1 MARAGARQVRLQRW
15 ISEVSWRYGGCRLL
29 LEPPVAANQLA
40 GGNRRGTKSAP
51 ALALCRLCLQVSQ
64 RSIFIGSDVSAYSEQ
79 NLIVIHYH

>member
-51 ALALCRLCLQVSQ
+51 ALAH
-64 RSIFIGSDVSAYSEQ
+64 FADSAYKSPSVRFS
-79 NLIVIHYH
+79 LDPV